1 MVEQLDPQVAQ
12 PAADTSTTPQG
23 PEPVDAGWTPP
34 PPASANEARFR
45 DWIAQ
50 LQAMIDGVATAAAP
64 HVREIAAKAAE
75 LAAKAGDAAGPVA
88 KKAAGVTSDV
98 GQKVAAK
105 SRDFA
110 ADMRRMTETEASANG
125 NGHESGPEATAE
137 PAAPKRTEPAAPKRT
152 EPAAESSAQTPFT
165 EG

>member
-1 MVEQLDPQVAQ
+1 MVEQLDPQVSQ
-12 PAADTSTTPQG
+12 PATDTSQTPEG
-23 PEPVDAGWTPP
+23 PESVDAGWTPP

-50 LQAMIDGVATAAAP
+50 LQTMIDGVATAAAP

-88 KKAAGVTSDV
+88 HKAAGVTSDV

-110 ADMRRMTETEASANG
+110 ADMRRVIDADGATNG
-125 NGHESGPEATAE
+125 NGHESDAEAI
-137 PAAPKRTEPAAPKRT
+137 PAPTTTEPAP
-152 EPAAESSAQTPFT
+152 ESTGQTPFT

>member
-12 PAADTSTTPQG
+12 TAADTSPTPEG
-23 PEPVDAGWTPP
+23 PESADAGWTPP

-50 LQAMIDGVATAAAP
+50 LQTMIDGVATAAAP

-88 KKAAGVTSDV
+88 HKAAGVTSDV

-110 ADMRRMTETEASANG
+110 ADMRRVMETEAGTNG
-125 NGHESGPEATAE
+125 NGHESATEAI
-137 PAAPKRTEPAAPKRT
+137 AAPTSP
-152 EPAAESSAQTPFT
+152 EPAAEKTGQTPFT

>member
-1 MVEQLDPQVAQ
+1 MVEQLDPPVAQ
-12 PAADTSTTPQG
+12 TADDPATTEG
-23 PEPVDAGWTPP
+23 SEANDASTPP
-34 PPASANEARFR
+34 TATSNEARFK

-110 ADMRRMTETEASANG
+110 ADMRRITEDEATAND
-125 NGHESGPEATAE
+125 NGHESTPEAIAE
-137 PAAPKRTEPAAPKRT
+137 PAAPKSTEPI
-152 EPAAESSAQTPFT
+152 AESTDRTPFT
-165 EG
+165 EA

>member
-12 PAADTSTTPQG
+12 PAADTSSTTPEG
-23 PEPVDAGWTPP
+23 PESVDAGWTPP

-50 LQAMIDGVATAAAP
+50 LQTMIDGVATAAAP

-88 KKAAGVTSDV
+88 HKAAGVTSDV
-98 GQKVAAK
+98 GQRVAAK

-110 ADMRRMTETEASANG
+110 ADMRRSETEAGTNG
-125 NGHESGPEATAE
+125 NGPESGSETIAPTSTGTAGD
-137 PAAPKRTEPAAPKRT
+137 TT
-152 EPAAESSAQTPFT
+152 GQTPFT

>member
-12 PAADTSTTPQG
+12 TAADASSTTPEG
-23 PEPVDAGWTPP
+23 PESVDAGWTPP

-50 LQAMIDGVATAAAP
+50 LQTMIDGVATAAAP

-88 KKAAGVTSDV
+88 HKAAGVTSDM

-110 ADMRRMTETEASANG
+110 ADMRRVIETDAGTNG
-125 NGHESGPEATAE
+125 NGHESTTEAI
-137 PAAPKRTEPAAPKRT
+137 AAPATETAPET
-152 EPAAESSAQTPFT
+152 TGQTPFT

>member
-1 MVEQLDPQVAQ
+1 MPTSIAAFSGSIVTVTDRSTPSGTTGEQ
-12 PAADTSTTPQG
+12 
-23 PEPVDAGWTPP
+23 
-34 PPASANEARFR
+34 RFR

-50 LQAMIDGVATAAAP
+50 LQTMIDGVTTAAAP

-110 ADMRRMTETEASANG
+110 ADMRRMTESDAPTNG
-125 NGHESGPEATAE
+125 NGAE
-137 PAAPKRTEPAAPKRT
+137 PAIEPAT
-152 EPAAESSAQTPFT
+152 ESKAQPNPQTPFSEPPT
-165 EG
+165 EA

>member
-1 MVEQLDPQVAQ
+1 MVEQLDP
-12 PAADTSTTPQG
+12 PARNA
-23 PEPVDAGWTPP
+23 AGDSSHEGSDGAESWTPP
-34 PPASANEARFR
+34 PGTTGEQRFR

-50 LQAMIDGVATAAAP
+50 LQTMIDGVTTAAAP

-110 ADMRRMTETEASANG
+110 ADMRRMTESDTPTNG
-125 NGHESGPEATAE
+125 NGAEAAAE
-137 PAAPKRTEPAAPKRT
+137 PTAKPSIQPNAP
-152 EPAAESSAQTPFT
+152 TPFSEPPT
-165 EG
+165 EA

>member
-1 MVEQLDPQVAQ
+1 MVEQLDPPVAQ
-12 PAADTSTTPQG
+12 TADDPAPSEAT
-23 PEPVDAGWTPP
+23 DASTPP
-34 PPASANEARFR
+34 APTSNEARFR

-50 LQAMIDGVATAAAP
+50 LQTMIDGVATAAAP

-88 KKAAGVTSDV
+88 QKAAGVTSDV

-110 ADMRRMTETEASANG
+110 ADMRRMTETETAANG
-125 NGHESGPEATAE
+125 NGHESAPEATAE
-137 PAAPKRTEPAAPKRT
+137 PAVSVST
-152 EPAAESSAQTPFT
+152 EPAAEATAQTPFT

>member
-12 PAADTSTTPQG
+12 PAADTSPTPEG
-23 PEPVDAGWTPP
+23 PESVDAGWTPP

-50 LQAMIDGVATAAAP
+50 LQAMIDNVATAAAP

-75 LAAKAGDAAGPVA
+75 LAAKAGDAAGPA
-88 KKAAGVTSDV
+88 AQKAAGVTSDV

-110 ADMRRMTETEASANG
+110 ADMRRMTETEAAPNG
-125 NGHESGPEATAE
+125 NGHESGTEA
-137 PAAPKRTEPAAPKRT
+137 PAAPAASTTSTEPAADATAR
-152 EPAAESSAQTPFT
+152 TPFT

>member
-12 PAADTSTTPQG
+12 PAADTSTTPEG
-23 PEPVDAGWTPP
+23 PEAVDAGWTPP

-50 LQAMIDGVATAAAP
+50 LQTMIDGVATAAAP

-110 ADMRRMTETEASANG
+110 ADMRRMTETETDAPANG
-125 NGHESGPEATAE
+125 NGQESGPEATAE
-137 PAAPKRTEPAAPKRT
+137 PTAPKST
-152 EPAAESSAQTPFT
+152 EPAAEKSAQTPFT

>member
-1 MVEQLDPQVAQ
+1 MVEQLDPPVA
-12 PAADTSTTPQG
+12 PTADDSAKSEG
-23 PEPVDAGWTPP
+23 SEAGDTPP
-34 PPASANEARFR
+34 TSNEARFR

-88 KKAAGVTSDV
+88 QKAAGVTSDV

-110 ADMRRMTETEASANG
+110 ADMRRMTETEAASSG
-125 NGHESGPEATAE
+125 NGHESAPEAIVA
-137 PAAPKRTEPAAPKRT
+137 PAASTTEPAADP
-152 EPAAESSAQTPFT
+152 SVQTPFT

>member
-1 MVEQLDPQVAQ
+1 MVEQLDPPAQ
-12 PAADTSTTPQG
+12 SAAGDSSGSEGSDGAESWTQPSGTSG
-23 PEPVDAGWTPP
+23 
-34 PPASANEARFR
+34 EARFR

-50 LQAMIDGVATAAAP
+50 LQTMIDGVATAAAP

-88 KKAAGVTSDV
+88 QKAAGVTSDV

-110 ADMRRMTETEASANG
+110 ADMRRMTESETPTTGNG
-125 NGHESGPEATAE
+125 NEPTVEPTAQS
-137 PAAPKRTEPAAPKRT
+137 P
-152 EPAAESSAQTPFT
+152 QTPFSEPPT
-165 EG
+165 EA

>member
-1 MVEQLDPQVAQ
+1 MVEQLDPPAQ
-12 PAADTSTTPQG
+12 NAAGDPSHEG
-23 PEPVDAGWTPP
+23 SDGAESWSP
-34 PPASANEARFR
+34 PPATSGEQRFR

-50 LQAMIDGVATAAAP
+50 LQTMIDGVTTAAAP

-110 ADMRRMTETEASANG
+110 ADMRRMTESDAPTNG
-125 NGHESGPEATAE
+125 NGAE
-137 PAAPKRTEPAAPKRT
+137 PAIEPAT
-152 EPAAESSAQTPFT
+152 ESKAQPNPQTPFSEPPT
-165 EG
+165 EA